1 MKNKYTAFLLT
12 ALAAATLVACGGG
25 SSSSSSSSV
34 ILAGEVIDG
43 YIEGATVCLDDNGD
57 GVCGATEARSVT
69 TADGK
74 FSMSVRGNMD
84 GKFLVVDI
92 PATAKDSD
100 DGGKTLAQ
108 AGKSSYVM
116 ATPASLPQ
124 VITPLTTLMVG
135 KVKADGVSLS
145 EARVRVLDELGLPA
159 ATDLHADHVKANDA
173 QVHAMA
179 RQAAARL
186 QESQK
191 AAATSGADFLATLA
205 GKLKDQDS
213 TLGQLVSNSP
223 TNLLNMPDSLAQVAD
238 GKLMLYRMISTR
250 GQPIVAS
257 AMLFTPKAAA
267 PSVGRPLVVLGVG
280 TTGIA
285 GKCGPSNIMQANA
298 GLLYGDLI
306 KQLIDSGTAVVVPDY
321 EGRGPAQ
328 VPGLPDAHPYLH
340 VGSAGNS
347 MVLAAV
353 ASKRLLGNAL
363 SGAWAAWGHSQGGH
377 AALAAAQF
385 ASLGERLEPALDYRG
400 AVAVAPASHF
410 VESVQGL
417 IAKSD
422 AEAKAQKFND
432 AYDTLGTLGFY
443 ASYIVQGSSFTASPI
458 DPAMVLGAQVRAVH
472 VNAATDCLNDYFG
485 KIAKSTSDFAK
496 SNGLPQ
502 NFGAV
507 DVQQINT
514 PQITAALRSL
524 EPGRVKLPG
533 KTLLVQGSADTT
545 VLPVTTQLLE
555 QLMKTKGSTVSLTL
569 VTGDTA
575 THSGVLLNSAAQQAM
590 NAHLIT
596 LFSPPN

>member
-1 MKNKYTAFLLT
+1 
-12 ALAAATLVACGGG
+12 
-25 SSSSSSSSV
+25 
-34 ILAGEVIDG
+34 
-43 YIEGATVCLDDNGD
+43 
-57 GVCGATEARSVT
+57 
-69 TADGK
+69 
-74 FSMSVRGNMD
+74 
-84 GKFLVVDI
+84 
-92 PATAKDSD
+92 
-100 DGGKTLAQ
+100 
-108 AGKSSYVM
+108 
-116 ATPASLPQ
+116 
-124 VITPLTTLMVG
+124 
-135 KVKADGVSLS
+135 
-145 EARVRVLDELGLPA
+145 
-159 ATDLHADHVKANDA
+159 
-173 QVHAMA
+173 
-179 RQAAARL
+179 
-186 QESQK
+186 
-191 AAATSGADFLATLA
+191 
-205 GKLKDQDS
+205 
-213 TLGQLVSNSP
+213 
-223 TNLLNMPDSLAQVAD
+223 
-238 GKLMLYRMISTR
+238 
-250 GQPIVAS
+250 
-257 AMLFTPKAAA
+257 
-267 PSVGRPLVVLGVG
+267 
-280 TTGIA
+280 
-285 GKCGPSNIMQANA
+285 
-298 GLLYGDLI
+298 
-306 KQLIDSGTAVVVPDY
+306 VVVPDY

-422 AEAKAQKFND
+422 AEVKAQKFND
-432 AYDTLGTLGFY
+432 AYGSLGTLGFY

-458 DPAMVLGAQVRAVH
+458 DPGMVLGAQVRAVH

-485 KIAKSTSDFAK
+485 KIAKSASDYAK

-507 DVQQINT
+507 DVQKINT
-514 PQITAALRSL
+514 PQVTAALRSL

-545 VLPVTTQLLE
+545 VLPITTQALE

-575 THSGVLLNSAAQQAM
+575 THSGVLLSSAAQQAM
-590 NAHLIT
+590 NAHLT
-596 LFSPPN
+596 ALFSPPK

>member
-1 MKNKYTAFLLT
+1 MQNKYTAFLLS
-12 ALAAATLVACGGG
+12 ALAAAALVACGG
-25 SSSSSSSSV
+25 SSSSV
-34 ILAGEVIDG
+34 MLSGVVIDG

-135 KVKADGVSLS
+135 KVKAEKISLS
-145 EARVRVLDELGLPA
+145 EARVRVLDEMGLPA
-159 ATDLHADHVKANDA
+159 ATDLHTDHVKAKDV

-191 AAATSGADFLATLA
+191 TAGSSGADVLATLA

-213 TLGQLVSNSP
+213 TLGQLVTNSP
-223 TNLLNMPDSLAQVAD
+223 TNLRNMPDSLAQVAD

-267 PSVGRPLVVLGVG
+267 PSTGRPLLVLGVG

-298 GLLYGDLI
+298 GLEYGDFI
-306 KQLIDSGTAVVVPDY
+306 KQLIDSGIAVVVPDY

-422 AEAKAQKFND
+422 AEVRAQKFND
-432 AYDTLGTLGFY
+432 AYDSLGTLGFY

-458 DPAMVLGAQVRAVH
+458 DSDMMLGAQVRTVH
-472 VNAATDCLNDYFG
+472 VNAASDCADAYFD
-485 KIAKSTSDFAK
+485 KVQKTINDFAM
-496 SNGLPQ
+496 SGGQPQ

-507 DVQQINT
+507 DIQQIST
-514 PQITAALRSL
+514 PQVTAALRSL

-533 KTLLVQGSADTT
+533 KTLLVQGSADAT
-545 VLPVTTQLLE
+545 VLPAATQALE
-555 QLMKTKGSTVSLTL
+555 QLMKAKGSNVSLTL
-569 VTGDTA
+569 VTGDAA
-575 THSGVLLNSAAQQAM
+575 THSGVLETSVAQKAM